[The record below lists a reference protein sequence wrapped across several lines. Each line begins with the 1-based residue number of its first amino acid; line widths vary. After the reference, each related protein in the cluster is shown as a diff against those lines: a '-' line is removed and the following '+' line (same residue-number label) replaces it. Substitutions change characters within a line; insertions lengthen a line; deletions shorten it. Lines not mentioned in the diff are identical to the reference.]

1 MPYGIGS
8 EAEIE
13 QRQNAPKKHGMYGFR
28 DRGDA
33 ALEKPSRSRLQEL
46 REQIQDRSGVLDLI
60 SENAV
65 KAVMMVEL
73 LTSYIA
79 NQKMLGVPLDGI
91 PALRILPGYMNSAQR
106 ALKDVIS
113 LMPSSEGVID
123 AEKILAEIKKR
134 KGDED
139 DNEETTTDE

>member
-1 MPYGIGS
+1 MPYGKGS

-13 QRQNAPKKHGMYGFR
+13 QRQNAAKKHGMYGFQE
-28 DRGDA
+28 RGEA
-33 ALEKPSRSRLQEL
+33 ALEKPNRSRLQEL
-46 REQIQDRSGVLDLI
+46 REQIQDRSGVVDLI
-60 SENAV
+60 QENAV

-91 PALRILPGYMNSAQR
+91 PALRVLPGFMNSAQR

-134 KGDED
+134 KDD